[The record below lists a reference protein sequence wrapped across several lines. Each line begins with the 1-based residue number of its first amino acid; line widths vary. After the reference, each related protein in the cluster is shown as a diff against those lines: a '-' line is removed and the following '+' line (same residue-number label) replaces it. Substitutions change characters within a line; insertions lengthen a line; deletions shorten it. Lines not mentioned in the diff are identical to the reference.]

1 MTITTEQ
8 SVALY
13 TRQQVIDQLAHESG
27 VMPSSAVLCGGNV
40 EREVRDALASMQA
53 RVEQLEKDA
62 DRKDAALGDSL
73 FNGFAVVQEL
83 RKSNSIVIP
92 GDVSDV
98 LDAAAK
104 LYNAAINKE
113 SRK

>member
-13 TRQQVIDQLAHESG
+13 TRQQVIEQLAQESG

-53 RVEQLEKDA
+53 RIEKLEEESLRLIVELTK
-62 DRKDAALGDSL
+62 
-73 FNGFAVVQEL
+73 
-83 RKSNSIVIP
+83 
-92 GDVSDV
+92 
-98 LDAAAK
+98 AK
-104 LYNAAINKE
+104 GMDL
-113 SRK
+113 S